1 MSSEFQHKNLPPEK
15 ALLLDCLR
23 LHGHRDVFPENRP
36 DKKFNWPVL
45 REEAIRQGVF
55 PLVFQRLKSLPP
67 GNVPEEEWTLY
78 QEIYLANGKRNLR
91 LAQRLIQILD
101 LLKSR
106 GIGLLPL
113 KGPVLALQA
122 FGDLSARQIT
132 DLDFLIQNRDVE
144 EAYSLLG
151 EAGYRTESPLTP
163 RMIRHLTQTGKDF
176 WLRGTDTQLDFHQQI
191 PEGPPSF
198 RLKKILWEDLR
209 PMEFLN
215 YRTQVLSPANNLFL
229 LLIHGTEHGW
239 NTLKVIADL
248 GYFIQA
254 TPELDWRVVVSRAQK
269 LRSLRILALGLIMT
283 EKLLGLNFPPELKD
297 TINQDRKSQ
306 ELAEAII
313 EGLFNET
320 GENRELMTFQ
330 RSFDS
335 LSDRLKYI
343 GYYTLAPRTGD
354 WMTLPL
360 PDPLFPVYYLYRP
373 LHVLAKFGPT
383 ILRSFFTN
391 LPIKRRNGRGSAF
404 WWDWKAGG

>member
-1 MSSEFQHKNLPPEK
+1 MLDYQNLPPEK
-15 ALLLDCLR
+15 ALLLHCLR
-23 LHGHRDVFPENRP
+23 LHGNRDVFPENCP
-36 DKKFNWPVL
+36 DDQLDWTGL

-55 PLVFQRLKSLPP
+55 PLVFQGLKSLLPEK
-67 GNVPEEEWTLY
+67 VPAEEWALY
-78 QEIYLANGKRNLR
+78 SNTYSANGKRNLR
-91 LAQRLIQILD
+91 LAQRLIQVLR

-106 GIGLLPL
+106 GIRTLPL

-122 FGDLSARQIT
+122 YGDLSARQIT

-144 EAYSLLG
+144 EACSVLG

-163 RMIRHLTQTGKDF
+163 KMIRHLTQTGKDF
-176 WLRGTDTQLDFHQQI
+176 WLRDADSQLDFHQQI
-191 PEGPPSF
+191 PEGSPSF
-198 RLKKILWEDLR
+198 RLKEVLWEDLR
-209 PMEFLN
+209 PLEFLN
-215 YRTQVLSPANNLFL
+215 CRTQVLSPENTLFL

-254 TPELDWRVVVSRAQK
+254 TPELDWEAVVSRAK
-269 LRSLRILALGLIMT
+269 ELRSLRILAIGLT
-283 EKLLGLNFPPELKD
+283 LAENFLGLNLPLEMKD
-297 TINQDRKSQ
+297 TINRERKGR

-313 EGLFNET
+313 EGFFNDT
-320 GENRELMTFQ
+320 GESRELTIFQ

-335 LSDRLKYI
+335 LSDRLKYTV
-343 GYYTLAPRTGD
+343 YYALAPRAGD

-383 ILRSFFTN
+383 MLRSFFTKN
-391 LPIKRRNGRGSAF
+391 KTVFNIPRS
-404 WWDWKAGG
+404 